1 MDLGYNEEAKKYFEI
16 ATSKNNINA
25 YIYLGK
31 LYFDE
36 GKYEEAK
43 RYFEIPANDANAYS
57 EHMLGLI

>member
-1 MDLGYNEEAKKYFEI
+1 MDLGDNEEAKKYFEI

-36 GKYEEAK
+36 E
-43 RYFEIPANDANAYS
+43 
-57 EHMLGLI
+57 